1 MQKILSFLL
10 SFIMMALSIF
20 SALVHFATDDI
31 IVLFTNDVHCAI
43 SDNTGYAGVAA
54 LKAEEEQKS
63 SFVALV
69 DCGDHTQGSYLGAV
83 SKGEC
88 AIDIMNEVGYDYA
101 IFGNHEF
108 DYGLEQLKS
117 NIERLD
123 AEYLCCNVTYS
134 GSGENALEGIKPYEI
149 EQYGL
154 TKVAFIGIS
163 TPLTPINTTAS
174 YFKENG
180 EYVYSF
186 AEGENGAVFFDCVQ
200 QTVDEC
206 IEQGADY
213 VVALTHLGIDEETEP
228 YTSYDLIENTSGL
241 DVVLDGHS
249 HSTVECESV
258 ADKDGDEVLLSQ
270 TGTGLENVGELVIPQ
285 DGGDIS
291 VSLVSDYEKK
301 DEKTAAYIDEIT
313 AVYEE
318 QMKRV
323 IAKSNTDL
331 LCGDENGIRMI
342 RSREM
347 PLGNLVAD
355 AYRTV
360 GGADIGLCNGGGIR
374 ADLKSGDITYS
385 DIISVNPY
393 GNTLCVMEIK
403 GGEILDMLEYFYR
416 SVKSEYVKDGLACGE
431 DGSFQQISGMRLTVN
446 TAIPSS
452 VVTDDMDMFVS
463 VAGERRVS
471 DVQVLKNGEYVP
483 LNPDETYTVA
493 SHNYLLKNGGCG
505 MGNLLMNRELIL
517 NDTVADYQVLI
528 DYITSLGGDLS
539 QYKAAEGRIT
549 VK

>member
-10 SFIMMALSIF
+10 SFIIF
-20 SALVHFATDDI
+20 VLNLCGAFLHFVSDDI
-31 IVLFTNDVHCAI
+31 IVLFTNDVHCALTE
-43 SDNTGYAGVAA
+43 NTGYDGVAA
-54 LKAEEEQKS
+54 LKREEEQKS
-63 SFVALV
+63 AFVTLV
-69 DCGDHTQGSYLGAV
+69 DCGDHTQGSYIGAV

-101 IFGNHEF
+101 VLGNHEF
-108 DYGLEQLKS
+108 DYGLEQLQS

-123 AEYLCCNVTYS
+123 AEYLCCNYDYT
-134 GSGENALEGIKPYEI
+134 GSGKNALEDVKPYEI

-163 TPLTPINTTAS
+163 TPLTPINTTAV
-174 YFKENG
+174 YFTENG

-186 AEGENGAVFFDCVQ
+186 AEGENGRIFFDRVQ

-206 IEQGADY
+206 REQGADY
-213 VVALTHLGIDEETEP
+213 VVALAHLGIESEAAP

-241 DVVLDGHS
+241 DAVLDGHS
-249 HSTVECESV
+249 HSTVECEAV
-258 ADKDGDEVLLSQ
+258 TDKCGDTVLLSQ

-285 DGGDIS
+285 DGSDMS
-291 VSLVSDYEKK
+291 VSLISDYEKK
-301 DEKTAAYIDEIT
+301 DEKTAEYIDDIT

-318 QMKRV
+318 QMNTV
-323 IAKSNTDL
+323 AAKSNTDL
-331 LCGDENGIRMI
+331 LLGDKNGIRMI

-360 GGADIGLCNGGGIR
+360 GNADIGLCNGGGIR
-374 ADLKSGDITYS
+374 ADLRAGDITYS
-385 DIISVNPY
+385 DIIAVNPY
-393 GNTLCVMEIK
+393 GNTLCVMGIP
-403 GGEILDMLEYFYR
+403 GSEILDMLEYFYR
-416 SVKSEYVKDGLACGE
+416 SVKPDYVKDGLAFGE
-431 DGSFQQISGMRLTVN
+431 DGSFQQISGLKLTVN
-446 TAIPSS
+446 TSIPSS

-471 DVQVLKNGEYVP
+471 DVYVLQNGEYVP
-483 LNPDETYTVA
+483 LDPEKTYTVA

-505 MGNLLMNRELIL
+505 MANLLMNRELL
-517 NDTVADYQVLI
+517 VNDTVADYQVLI

-539 QYKAAEGRIT
+539 QYKAPEGRIT